1 MELTAA
7 SPALGTVVA
16 GVDLRAP
23 LDPGE
28 QAQIRTSLSTSLKLV
43 VAQTLLKRID
53 RKGRCAALE
62 IMVVTPAVSNL
73 IRESK
78 TFQLPSAIQVGKQ
91 FGMQTLDDAIME
103 VLQKKWVGPEEAYSN
118 CTDKA
123 KFRPFLKA
131 EPDVW
136 AG

>member
-1 MELTAA
+1 
-7 SPALGTVVA
+7 
-16 GVDLRAP
+16 
-23 LDPGE
+23 
-28 QAQIRTSLSTSLKLV
+28 
-43 VAQTLLKRID
+43 
-53 RKGRCAALE
+53 
-62 IMVVTPAVSNL
+62 
-73 IRESK
+73 
-78 TFQLPSAIQVGKQ
+78 
-91 FGMQTLDDAIME
+91 MQTLDDAIME